1 MTILLTKGTNLPKIA
16 RNQFKKC
23 KNPTKLARLY
33 LTHISIHFYTHAEDQ
48 TSWKNATKLARL
60 YLSHGQFWV
69 FEPISPLWSIINCC
83 TFARFW
89 PLTVLEIIALYTSFL
104 ELITTFHSSN
114 LGKNRPSVENIE
126 PMVVLRGH
134 GKDYN
139 QCIWALSA
147 STLSCPLKKGWIVH
161 FSTELSHISHAYV
174 CTVDVLQCLRIQ
186 MQPSGVFIDLEQGQR
201 KSSLSP
207 LAKTLSWNFI

>member
-83 TFARFW
+83 TFARFS

-126 PMVVLRGH
+126 PMVDWRVH

-139 QCIWALSA
+139 QCICALSD
-147 STLSCPLKKGWIVH
+147 STPSCTLEYI
-161 FSTELSHISHAYV
+161 ELHTFQQKY
-174 CTVDVLQCLRIQ
+174 
-186 MQPSGVFIDLEQGQR
+186 
-201 KSSLSP
+201 
-207 LAKTLSWNFI
+207 LAI